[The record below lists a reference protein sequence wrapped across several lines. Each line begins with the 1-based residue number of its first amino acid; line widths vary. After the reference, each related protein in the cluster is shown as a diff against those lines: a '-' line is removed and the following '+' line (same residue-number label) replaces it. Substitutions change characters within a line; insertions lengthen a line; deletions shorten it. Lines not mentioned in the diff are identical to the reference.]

1 VSSAATKRIASI
13 VACAFL
19 VAGCATLRI
28 PLPRLFAAK
37 KMNTVT
43 TRIPAK
49 GELPG
54 LVGKLQHARVGRGQT
69 LLDVA
74 REGGVGYQQLQDANP
89 QVDEW
94 VPQAGTDVLIP
105 SRWIIPRSRHKGIV
119 INLPEMRL
127 YLFPET
133 TAEGE
138 KVEVRTWP
146 IGIGTEQ
153 TPSPVHSF
161 RILTKEENPTWVVP
175 ASILKTMD
183 PPRPVVPP
191 GPDNPLGAY
200 RMRLSYDIY
209 SIHGTDTPWA
219 VGRLGTH
226 GCIRLYPEDI
236 GELYADVRVGTTG
249 EIVYQPVKV
258 GEDDGRIF
266 VEVHPDIYRRIRDFP
281 RYAREEVRRAGVKAR
296 VDPARLTAAVEAKSG
311 VPVDVTRDQD
321 RSVF

>member
-1 VSSAATKRIASI
+1 MRRFACVF
-13 VACAFL
+13 ACAFF

-28 PLPRLFAAK
+28 PFPRLFAPK
-37 KMNTVT
+37 KVNTVT
-43 TRIPAK
+43 TRVPGK

-54 LVGKLQHARVGRGQT
+54 LAGSLQHARVARGQT

-74 REGGVGYQQLQDANP
+74 REAGVGYQQLQDANP

-94 VPQAGTDVLIP
+94 VPPAGTDVLIP

-146 IGIGTEQ
+146 IGIGTEE
-153 TPSPVHSF
+153 TPSPIHSF
-161 RILTKEENPTWVVP
+161 HIVTKEENPTWVVP

-236 GELYADVRVGTTG
+236 GDLYSDVRVGTTG

-258 GEDDGRIF
+258 GEDEGRIF
-266 VEVHPDIYRRIRDFP
+266 VELHPDIYRRIRDLS
-281 RYAREEVRRAGVKAR
+281 RYASDEVRRAGVSAR
-296 VDPARLTAAVEAKSG
+296 VDAERLRAAVEAKRG
-311 VPVDVTRDQD
+311 IPVDVTRD
-321 RSVF
+321 